1 MQYAAVLP
9 LPVRARA
16 RTSWFSSARGIAF
29 CWTRVGRENPRS
41 AKARRM
47 RGEMRWAKSANVTAS
62 STISSRLCVVRR
74 RRLLLHGENHHARD
88 TTLSNLRRSVFSHA
102 GFSACQAI
110 LYIVS
115 FRYLHFYFC
124 FGLVFSACQ
133 AISYALAHLSLT
145 LLPPFRSRL

>member
-62 STISSRLCVVRR
+62 STIPSRLCLV
-74 RRLLLHGENHHARD
+74 RRLLLHSENHHARD

-102 GFSACQAI
+102 GFSARQAI

-124 FGLVFSACQ
+124 FGLFLCGCQ
-133 AISYALAHLSLT
+133 AIL
-145 LLPPFRSRL
+145 